1 MKKSRFAATVLGAT
15 ALLTLTQCF
24 TDKQNQGQK
33 LYAQHCQSCHM
44 EDGSG
49 LRGLIP
55 PLANADYLQTHRD
68 ELACLIRNGAD
79 GPMVVNGIEYN
90 KEMPGVPSMR
100 EDEIT
105 NLLNYIQTNFG
116 NKNKRYTFRE
126 VEVMLEDCPVKHKE
140 L

>member
-1 MKKSRFAATVLGAT
+1 MNKSRFLAVVFGAM
-15 ALLTLTQCF
+15 ALTTLTQCF

-33 LYAQHCQSCHM
+33 LYVQHCQSCHM

-55 PLANADYLQTHRD
+55 PIAKADYLQTHRD
-68 ELACLIRNGAD
+68 ELACLIRNGAS

-90 KEMPGVPSMR
+90 KEMPGVPTLR

-116 NKNKRYTFRE
+116 NNNKRYTFPE
-126 VEVMLEDCPVKHKE
+126 VEEMLEICPLEHE
-140 L
+140 

>member
-1 MKKSRFAATVLGAT
+1 MNKSRLIVSVFGAL
-15 ALLTLTQCF
+15 ALATLTQCF

-33 LYAQHCQSCHM
+33 LYVQHCQSCHM

-55 PLANADYLQTHRD
+55 PIAKADYLQTHRD

-90 KEMPGVPSMR
+90 KEMPGVHTLR

-116 NKNKRYTFRE
+116 NKNKRYTMTE
-126 VEVMLEDCPVKHKE
+126 VEEMLEICPVPHGE
-140 L
+140 

>member
-1 MKKSRFAATVLGAT
+1 MRKNRFAAGVLGAL
-15 ALLTLTQCF
+15 ALTTLTQCF

-33 LYAQHCQSCHM
+33 LYVQHCQSCHM

-55 PLANADYLQTHRD
+55 PIAKADYLQTHRD
-68 ELACLIRNGAD
+68 ELACLIRNGAS

-90 KEMPGVPSMR
+90 KEMPGVLTLR

-116 NKNKRYTFRE
+116 NKNERYTFPE
-126 VEVMLEDCPVKHKE
+126 VEEMLEACPAEKK
-140 L
+140 

>member
-1 MKKSRFAATVLGAT
+1 MKKNRFVAGVLGAT

-33 LYAQHCQSCHM
+33 LYVQHCQSCHM

-55 PLANADYLQTHRD
+55 PLAKADYLQTNRD
-68 ELACLIRNGAD
+68 ELACLIRNGVD
-79 GPMVVNGIEYN
+79 GPMTVNGVEFN
-90 KEMPGVPSMR
+90 KEMPGVPSLR

-116 NKNKRYTFRE
+116 NKNERYTFPE
-126 VEVMLEDCPVKHKE
+126 VEVMLEDCPVEHK
-140 L
+140 

>member
-1 MKKSRFAATVLGAT
+1 MNKSRFLAVVLGAM
-15 ALLTLTQCF
+15 ALTTLTQCF

-33 LYAQHCQSCHM
+33 LYVQHCQSCHM

-90 KEMPGVPSMR
+90 KEMPGVHTLR
-100 EDEIT
+100 KDEIT

-116 NKNKRYTFRE
+116 NNNKRYTMTE
-126 VEVMLEDCPVKHKE
+126 VEGMLEICPVPHGK
-140 L
+140 